1 MRNSRLAQDIARIDG
16 STPSRTIGKHIKMA
30 SSPFVFFRGSAQLFY
45 SDVYNGVISLPDNLN
60 AIPLTSI
67 VGDCHL
73 SNFGFLTEEGS
84 HGDTVIFSPNDFDD
98 ACVGRAHWDII
109 RLLTSFALSQ
119 IHCEG
124 IVSGV
129 YVDNDVDATKPVISK
144 NDVINA
150 QHTFLSAYIETCR
163 RVTEDES
170 VINEAVNWRPEKVA
184 TKLAKLY
191 DKAVLRSANG
201 SAFTTKSA
209 LARAV
214 VFNNDILSFNANSP
228 KFTPLTD
235 KQYSELYNAFAPFM
249 DDSVVDIVRRED
261 AGTGSVNLDRF
272 YFLVGPQKPH
282 TSVSFSHCH
291 IVEVKQ
297 QREAAPLHHFAS
309 LCPVN
314 QLNPAHLT
322 ARSQRRM
329 QRNPD
334 LILDEAIFENKHY
347 LIRSRHHAK
356 VGISPEDV
364 VMGKKATQGGFDYF
378 AELCGYTLALAHC
391 RGDRRST
398 RFATAACN
406 LLPDAREQMV
416 TASNE
421 YANKVLDDYAYFCGE
436 LALS

>member
-30 SSPFVFFRGSAQLFY
+30 SSPFVFFRGTAQLFY

-98 ACVGRAHWDII
+98 ACVGRAHWDIM
-109 RLLTSFALSQ
+109 RLLTSFTLSQ

-129 YVDNDVDATKPVISK
+129 FVDNDVDTTKPVISK
-144 NDVINA
+144 TDVINA
-150 QHTFLSAYIETCR
+150 QHAFLSAYIETCR
-163 RVTEDES
+163 RVTEDEA
-170 VINEAVNWRPEKVA
+170 VINEAVNWRPDKVA

-214 VFNNDILSFNANSP
+214 VFNDGTLSFKSNSA
-228 KFTPLTD
+228 KFTPLTNEE
-235 KQYSELYNAFAPFM
+235 YSELYNAFAPFM

-272 YFLVGPQKPH
+272 YFLVGPKKPH

-334 LILDEAIFENKHY
+334 LILDEAIFDNKHY

-364 VMGKKATQGGFDYF
+364 VMGKKANQGGFNYF
-378 AELCGYTLALAHC
+378 AELCGYSLALAHC

-398 RFATAACN
+398 RFATAACK
-406 LLPDAREQMV
+406 LLPDAREHMV

-421 YANKVLDDYAYFCGE
+421 YANKVLDDYAYFCEE

>member
-1 MRNSRLAQDIARIDG
+1 MRNSRLAQNIARIDG

-30 SSPFVFFRGSAQLFY
+30 SSPFVFFRGTAQLFY

-60 AIPLTSI
+60 DIPLTSI

-98 ACVGRAHWDII
+98 ACVGRAHWDIV
-109 RLLTSFALSQ
+109 RLLTSFTLSQ

-129 YVDNDVDATKPVISK
+129 FVDSDVDATKPVISK

-150 QHTFLSAYIETCR
+150 QHTFLNAYIETCR

-334 LILDEAIFENKHY
+334 LILDEAIFDNKHY

-364 VMGKKATQGGFDYF
+364 VMGKKANQGGFNYF

-421 YANKVLDDYAYFCGE
+421 YANKVLSDYAYFCEE

>member
-1 MRNSRLAQDIARIDG
+1 MRNSRLAQNIARIDG
-16 STPSRTIGKHIKMA
+16 STPSRTIGKHLKMA
-30 SSPFVFFRGSAQLFY
+30 SSPFVFFRGTAQLFY